1 MAEAGP
7 RGAAMAA
14 AESAKILHPGRFAMR
29 IWRLVFGLFLGA
41 WLAGGPWLG
50 QTALAQDDLFTV
62 HDIPV
67 DATAEDAAS
76 ARVAALEDGHRA
88 AMTELLERIV
98 PETARLALPEFTPE
112 EIAQLVQDF
121 SVADERTSSV
131 RYLAKLTFRF
141 NAEAVRQFLGQRDAP
156 FAQTRGEPVLVLAV
170 LGAGG
175 RARLWRDPNPW
186 RDAWNE
192 RRLDGELIPM
202 ILPLGDLDD
211 VGEINARQALNGQPD
226 RVQAMAQR
234 YGVDEVMV
242 CQLRLR
248 GDPAGGR
255 ARAEVVAR
263 RYGGLSE
270 QRPIILS
277 FAQAP
282 EEPAA
287 ALYRRAVRS
296 VVAALQEP
304 WKAENLLRFAE
315 QNRLMVTIP
324 VSSLSEWLEVKRR
337 LDDVASVVESDL
349 AYMTR
354 DSVDLMIT
362 YIGSPEQL
370 TRALAR
376 SELMLSQD
384 LTQGWWQLTL
394 NAELPP
400 PDSRQGVE

>member
-1 MAEAGP
+1 
-7 RGAAMAA
+7 
-14 AESAKILHPGRFAMR
+14 MR
-29 IWRLVFGLFLGA
+29 IWRLISGLVLVA
-41 WLAGGPWLG
+41 WLVGGPWPG
-50 QTALAQDDLFTV
+50 QSARAEADLFTV
-62 HDIPV
+62 YDIPV

-98 PETARLALPEFTPE
+98 PETPRLALVEFTPE

-141 NAEAVRQFLGQRDAP
+141 NPEAVRQFLGQRDAP
-156 FAQTRGEPVLVLAV
+156 FAQTRGEPVLVLPI
-170 LGAGG
+170 LGSGG

-192 RRLDGELIPM
+192 RRLDGELIP
-202 ILPLGDLDD
+202 IIQPLGDLDD
-211 VGEINARQALNGQPD
+211 VGEISARQALNGQPD
-226 RVQAMAQR
+226 RVQAMARR
-234 YGVDEVMV
+234 YGVSEVMV
-242 CQLRLR
+242 SQLRLR
-248 GDPAGGR
+248 GDPGGGR

-277 FAQAP
+277 FAQEP

-287 ALYRRAVRS
+287 DLYRRVVRG

-304 WKAENLLRFAE
+304 WKSENLLRFAE
-315 QNRLMVTIP
+315 QNRLMVTVP

-337 LDDVASVVESDL
+337 LDDIASVVESEL

-354 DSVDLMIT
+354 DSVDIMIT

-370 TRALAR
+370 TKALAR
-376 SELMLSQD
+376 SDLMLSQD

-394 NAELPP
+394 NAQLPP
-400 PDSRQGVE
+400 PDSQQGVE